1 LQEDLLRGSGY
12 ALILYDVG
20 EEIRLEE
27 LRRAIGGQKVGQAFK
42 HAAPEYVQFQRPPV
56 LQSLPEIALSTGE
69 SLRVQLKYYD
79 YGVVSVLFEA
89 ALGGTWQQWIE
100 TASAWMA
107 SSEFERRA
115 SQIVHDE
122 LKRAGSEVVKPYPQW
137 LAEDYFIFHV
147 SDLAGVPSAQ
157 QLLSNC
163 GNEIAQIVRGETSRL
178 SESERNEVLQS
189 SLSYYP
195 NDLTVIGWHAAFLYD
210 TPVGAQTALQLLEY
224 ANSQLLEFRHYDDL
238 LTRELQTGYDN
249 LERGGGV
256 LRRWKLAREANRLRR
271 VTLEITELAERAD
284 NAIKFLSDMFSARLY
299 KLAAYKV
306 GVIDYKNLVD
316 QKTRTAD
323 SLYGSM
329 ISEFYQARAFVL
341 ELLVVIILVV
351 EFFFFLF
358 FWRK

>member
-1 LQEDLLRGSGY
+1 LQDNLLRGSAY

-20 EEIRLEE
+20 EEIRLED
-27 LRRAIGGQKVGQAFK
+27 LRRVIGGQKVGQAFK
-42 HAAPEYVQFQRPPV
+42 HAAPEYVQFQRAPV
-56 LQSLPEIALSTGE
+56 LQSLPEVKLATGE
-69 SLRVQLKYYD
+69 CVRAQAKYYD
-79 YGVVSVLFEA
+79 YGVVSVLFEVSMS
-89 ALGGTWQQWIE
+89 GTWRHWIE

-107 SSEFERRA
+107 STEFEQRA
-115 SQIVHDE
+115 SQLMHDE
-122 LKRAGSEVVKPYPQW
+122 LKRAGSEVVKPYPDW
-137 LAEDYFIFHV
+137 LTEDYFMFHV
-147 SDLAGVPSAQ
+147 SDMPGSPVAA
-157 QLLSNC
+157 QLLSLC
-163 GNEIAQIVRGETSRL
+163 GDDIAQIVRGEISRL

-210 TPVGAQTALQLLEY
+210 TPSGAQTALQLLEY

-323 SLYGSM
+323 SLYSSM

-358 FWRK
+358 FWKK